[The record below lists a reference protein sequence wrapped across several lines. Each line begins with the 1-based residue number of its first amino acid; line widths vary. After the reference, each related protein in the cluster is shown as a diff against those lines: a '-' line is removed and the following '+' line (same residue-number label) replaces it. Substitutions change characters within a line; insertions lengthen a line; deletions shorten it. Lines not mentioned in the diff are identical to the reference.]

1 MALLTVCLG
10 GYGCTKGKADIV
22 ANLQAERD
30 SARRSQEWA
39 ILKADR
45 ENDPALKKQYL
56 DEAEEARQKA
66 AELNRTIR
74 GLLAKD

>member
-1 MALLTVCLG
+1 MALLTVFPG

-30 SARRSQEWA
+30 AARRSQEWA

-45 ENDPALKKQYL
+45 ETDPAIKKQYL
-56 DEAEEARQKA
+56 SEAEDARQKA